1 MFWED
6 FSSEVGPLERWW
18 EQKFGSLLVPGSKEW
33 VPGYL
38 RRWARKLI
46 GVKIG
51 LLWFIVNVKIC
62 LNSSSQVIN
71 TMIVCDDKA
80 NFK

>member
-18 EQKFGSLLVPGSKEW
+18 EQKFGSLLVPGSKAW

-38 RRWARKLI
+38 RRWACKLI

-71 TMIVCDDKA
+71 TMIACDDKA